1 MDISFAPM
9 FSRIIYVS
17 KILELRNNFM
27 KFKGYYHEEDKN
39 FPIEKLM
46 YYGKQVYW
54 IRIHT
59 KKQYD
64 MDVSGGF
71 YDEDVGANICLFPSY
86 IVELHFTI
94 LKKGMNKA
102 ETDQIFLDIME
113 DEKLIRERARERDAE

>member
-1 MDISFAPM
+1 MDIFFAPNNR
-9 FSRIIYVS
+9 RIIYVRS
-17 KILELRNNFM
+17 ILELRKNFM
-27 KFKGYYHEEDKN
+27 KFKGYYHEDEKN

-46 YYGKQVYW
+46 YVGKQVYW
-54 IRIHT
+54 IRIHE

-64 MDVSGGF
+64 MDLSGGF

-94 LKKGMNKA
+94 LKKGMTKA

-113 DEKLIRERARERDAE
+113 DDKLIDARDME